1 MERLCYLS
9 DIANNLRYGFY
20 SSPDQFRSDVLTMV
34 NNSYILC
41 ANRDKKEI
49 LSKNAEYLLLLLSD
63 LWKVYRLKDEG
74 GSWEFL
80 QLYKGLI
87 KGYFLKEDVVE
98 ELFRSFKNEMRTHY
112 QDLFVTDIRV
122 FAGKQPS
129 IASEVLISDDPSGGI
144 PQIPALEEPLPTFQS
159 IIENPQQQGI
169 KDYWKLFITVL
180 NIITL
185 RLTRL
190 TADHCTDAATVHERA
205 KNVLMNTFA
214 LKMRSLVLQEHQKK
228 YRSLI
233 YSPHGASDRKVVHKQ
248 PGYLVSSLTPEQR
261 SVYNT
266 PSL

>member
-1 MERLCYLS
+1 M
-9 DIANNLRYGFY
+9 
-20 SSPDQFRSDVLTMV
+20 
-34 NNSYILC
+34 
-41 ANRDKKEI
+41 
-49 LSKNAEYLLLLLSD
+49 
-63 LWKVYRLKDEG
+63 
-74 GSWEFL
+74 
-80 QLYKGLI
+80 
-87 KGYFLKEDVVE
+87 E

-122 FAGKQPS
+122 FAGQQPS

-144 PQIPALEEPLPTFQS
+144 PKIPALEEPLPTFQS
-159 IIENPQQQGI
+159 IIENPQEQGI

-190 TADHCTDAATVHERA
+190 TADHCTDAAAVHERA

>member
-41 ANRDKKEI
+41 ANREKKEI

-87 KGYFLKEDVVE
+87 KGYFLKED
-98 ELFRSFKNEMRTHY
+98 
-112 QDLFVTDIRV
+112 LFVTDIRV
-122 FAGKQPS
+122 FAGQQPS

-144 PQIPALEEPLPTFQS
+144 PKIPALEEPLPTFQS
-159 IIENPQQQGI
+159 IIENPQEQGI

-190 TADHCTDAATVHERA
+190 TADHCTDAAAVHERA